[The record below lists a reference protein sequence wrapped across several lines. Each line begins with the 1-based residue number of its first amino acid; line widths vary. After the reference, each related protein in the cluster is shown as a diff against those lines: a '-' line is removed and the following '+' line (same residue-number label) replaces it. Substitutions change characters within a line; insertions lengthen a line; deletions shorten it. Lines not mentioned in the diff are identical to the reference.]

1 MFVIK
6 RRIVVNAEVAQVW
19 DFFSK
24 PGNLKKITPEEMN
37 FEIISGNSQETYAGQ
52 VIVYKVSVLP
62 LVRLK
67 WVTLI
72 SECVENV
79 FFVDEQRFGPYRF
92 WHHQHHFKD
101 LGNGTTEMTDIVHYK
116 LPMIPFSKLV
126 NRWFISKKLN
136 QIFDYRSKVVSEV
149 FGTDEA

>member
-101 LGNGTTEMTDIVHYK
+101 LGNDRKFFLLKIK
-116 LPMIPFSKLV
+116 
-126 NRWFISKKLN
+126 ISSNK
-136 QIFDYRSKVVSEV
+136 ID
-149 FGTDEA
+149 